1 LFQYENRSNR
11 NLQYFGSRR
20 SEKGDRDIDTGA
32 EERALTG
39 MEPDPM
45 KPTNPTNEPRRF
57 AFLSKGLTRFVL
69 CIALAHIF
77 NGSARAH
84 VPAPF
89 DQFNL
94 PDAWEASFWSNPEIK
109 PLIALEPK
117 KLVDLVPKQ
126 AGFRFCRCPNCDA
139 GELDDAW
146 TWAPSKPEVIK
157 CSRCQSTFPNDSI
170 PAKVSGAV
178 PEDAIEVLPH
188 VWHHYPYHVVEP
200 EKQLCPDERIYLSAK
215 RDDAA
220 RTFLSKAALYAA
232 TRFHEQPVESK
243 DASLARFVASILIG
257 FAKAYPAYA
266 MHFDQPGKPK
276 LVERAD
282 LPGPYRPHYQTAK
295 WEHLGSL
302 EVPLNLV
309 IAYALVRDESAFD
322 EAARALGVDDARRL
336 IERDLFLASANLQRR
351 QPESL
356 DEQDLYA
363 YRGLLAVARLL
374 GNRSLLNET
383 EVKIERFTHRGFYH
397 DGLWYRTDAASQA
410 RVLNLIDGWIGRLLL
425 AEARDPTEGAAPM
438 LHLVRSASSSLLSDS
453 KFAEIQRAAWPA
465 ATIPSP
471 PPRPMLLGGSGL
483 ARMTVGQGDDSL
495 DVELRGFGG
504 IASTRLALRVKV
516 GGNPVLTD
524 LDDDPPRQ
532 DGWNLTTAS
541 HNAVTIDGLNQRESI
556 TRYHAPA
563 AGSDIVFHAADHD
576 FQVASFDDKHAYE
589 QSAERYRHTVIVS
602 SGAKTRYAV
611 SVFEVKGG
619 LEHDQIFHGPVNEN
633 NDTWKSL
640 VSTRRVA
647 ESLAP
652 PQVRFLPTSI
662 ADDGRWFVQAMGWFS
677 RIERGELDRP
687 ATFRLERKHGPGVV
701 LHLLESVPMSVYT
714 AVSPG
719 TVDPSSKP
727 AADSTRPGLILRRRS
742 PDGSSLRTIFTT
754 LIEPKA
760 SGIEPLRR
768 VGSVPSGP
776 DVVVLWID
784 SIDGPEYLVVNL
796 TPGKPVSARLMN
808 ELDCSTDGVAIRIGP
823 HVMKLAGGTFAQMG
837 SMRMEQIAPS
847 GLIVSSTREP
857 TESEHGW
864 FESDHWLEQPDRYK
878 GRTLLITHG
887 DGTTKGWTITR
898 VDNRPEGSARL
909 YVHEEPGF
917 LIDAKTKEAVYYQ
930 LPRTR
935 LPGPHR
941 YQIAL
946 IGAASIADDIK
957 PVQAQSGLRRR
968 FRR

>member
-1 LFQYENRSNR
+1 
-11 NLQYFGSRR
+11 
-20 SEKGDRDIDTGA
+20 
-32 EERALTG
+32 
-39 MEPDPM
+39 M
-45 KPTNPTNEPRRF
+45 NPTNSTNESRRF
-57 AFLSKGLTRFVL
+57 ALLTKALSRFVL
-69 CIALAHIF
+69 CLGLTLAC
-77 NGSARAH
+77 NATGRAH

-109 PLIALEPK
+109 PLIALDPK
-117 KLVDLVPKQ
+117 KLIDLVPKQ

-139 GELDDAW
+139 GELDEAW
-146 TWAPSKPEVIK
+146 TWAPSKPDVIK

-178 PEDAIEVLPH
+178 PEDAVEVLPH

-232 TRFHEQPVESK
+232 TRYHEQPSETK
-243 DASLARFVASILIG
+243 DANLARFVATILIG
-257 FAKAYPAYA
+257 FAKVYPAYA

-309 IAYALVRDESAFD
+309 IAYALIRDEAGFD
-322 EAARALGVDDARRL
+322 QAARAVGVDDARRL

-425 AEARDPTEGAAPM
+425 AEVRDPTKGATPM
-438 LHLVRSASSSLLSDS
+438 LHLARSASSNLLSDS
-453 KFAEIQRAAWPA
+453 KFAEIERAAWPA
-465 ATIPSP
+465 ASIPSP

-483 ARMTVGQGDDSL
+483 ARLTVGQGDDSL

-504 IASTRLALRVKV
+504 IATNRLALRVKI
-516 GGNPVLTD
+516 GGSPVLTD
-524 LDDDPPRQ
+524 LDDDPPRT
-532 DGWNLTTAS
+532 DGWNLATAS
-541 HNAVTIDGLNQRESI
+541 RNAVTIDGLNQRESLSK
-556 TRYHAPA
+556 YHMPA
-563 AGSDIVFHAADHD
+563 AGSDIAFHSADHD
-576 FQVASFDDKHAYE
+576 FQVVSFDDKHAYD
-589 QSAERYRHTVIVS
+589 QSAERYRHTVIVAA
-602 SGAKTRYAV
+602 GAKTRYAV

-619 LEHDQIFHGPVNEN
+619 LEHDQIFHGPTNEN
-633 NDTWKSL
+633 NDTWKSF
-640 VSTRRVA
+640 VTTRRVA
-647 ESLAP
+647 ESLTP

-662 ADDGRWFVQAMGWFS
+662 AEDGRWFVQAMGWFS

-719 TVDPSSKP
+719 AVDSAAKP
-727 AADSTRPGLILRRRS
+727 VPDSGRPGLILRRRS
-742 PDGSSLRTIFTT
+742 SDGSSLRTIFTT

-768 VGSVPSGP
+768 VGLIPSGP
-776 DVVVLWID
+776 EVVVLWID
-784 SIDGPEYLVVNL
+784 SVDGPEYLVVNL
-796 TPGKPVSARLMN
+796 TPGKPVTTRLTN
-808 ELDCSTDGVAIRIGP
+808 ELECSTDGLAVRIGP
-823 HVMKLAGGTFAQMG
+823 REMKLAGGTFAQLG
-837 SMRMEQIAPS
+837 SLRMEQADPS
-847 GLIVSSTREP
+847 GTIVASGREP
-857 TESEHGW
+857 IENEHGW
-864 FESDHWLEQPDRYK
+864 FESERWIEQPDRYK

-887 DGTTKGWTITR
+887 EGTTKGWTITR
-898 VDNRPEGSARL
+898 VDNLPEGRARL
-909 YVHEEPGF
+909 FVHEEPGF

-930 LPRTR
+930 LPGTR
-935 LPGPHR
+935 IQGPHR

-946 IGAASIADDIK
+946 IGAATIGENTK
-957 PVQAQSGLRRR
+957 PIQAQTRPRRR